1 MQSQLFLLRTLSACM
16 QHHWKYCQ
24 DLDSS
29 TQQQQYSYSNGSS
42 SPRRP
47 ALNRFN
53 ATPRESWA
61 APEDL
66 PFATIDPPPLDD
78 SLAKHIV
85 HVMSRFIY
93 QIGVLD
99 EREHGLIAN
108 HPASAISVDS
118 CVASTGQSLLT
129 NIMVDIFKVASKIV
143 AYVSASNWPVIFAKI
158 KSRIL
163 YLTTTTEEA
172 PEIMDIMLLECSSLN
187 RKRLSMVLTGNVICN
202 VQHHLLNLAA
212 LELCSSALHLKK
224 PAQLFIAVMLRR
236 AIWNW
241 IENYTAEF
249 ALLCHHQHRIDGSP
263 EILFDIF
270 NSLADTTV
278 RKAVFWPVQ
287 TMLLVLCPDIMLS
300 TSLASGR
307 VNNKKSAFF
316 SSLRK
321 AMKGE
326 KMGELA
332 ADAYEIRQVVPDAEN
347 EIIEKLFDSSRVVDN
362 EPLSNSLGVSIDQ
375 RCLRADCVVAI
386 FRSDIEKTI
395 NSLIPTCFSSRAP
408 TIFKLSVVKA
418 AVAIALEENR
428 LPWIPSISTLYVPL
442 CERIRMLFLEFY
454 NRDIKE
460 KLDYSN
466 SQSSASSRKTLM
478 SNPEK
483 RTLQSK
489 RDVRSTASE
498 RHELILDVLK
508 LYKTDPQLAV
518 LGNNENNFEQNAAV
532 MVAITNCLKDCS
544 SSVRSAAADCLYKL
558 HTPEYIMLWGAP
570 NKYMESFWK
579 ISSQI
584 LFTMAK
590 QLLDNRERDHGLRAS
605 LDLLKRLL
613 VSRNDFLERHRDLT
627 MYGIYT
633 RERLQASIGLEVALL
648 VSLCSSDV
656 DICTLALDCFKL
668 LCTEVHLTERLDDLQ
683 PSSITI
689 VYNMNCYLELTKQ
702 TGVVAGRKSQQ
713 RHIRR
718 VLRRINHSSPGMLA
732 AWEEA
737 WKRWKFMTP
746 IIARS
751 SEDNTRED
759 IVYEI
764 NRKGGG
770 FTWHDKLRSNT
781 SLSSRHMTPPSVN
794 SARVDIIDDER
805 SSEWRNYAGFLA
817 ALGGVC
823 LMASNTP
830 ESLSP
835 TSLHSKSTEFSS
847 HNKHVMQP
855 TEASSMIDK
864 FIMEMVELLA
874 CDNLIVREW
883 VREILGADLSPTLCH
898 IMFYHLENTLSKC
911 FGSDISN
918 GPTCSPRYTLFVEQ
932 AILVLKQVLD
942 RLEHKTEN
950 LFTVDFSVLI
960 NQYALY
966 LNKLELNQ
974 TSLKIKI
981 KMCQLVEVLMSKKE
995 SIILRQEFK
1004 LRNKLLEIIKP
1015 DTAVQSSSFDVSQI
1029 EKLQNDL
1036 DTACLKTIVVL
1047 LHHLP
1052 LQPSEPVVESDALAV
1067 RSKIFY
1073 KYFTYFLKL
1082 LNRCRISEAESDFS
1096 QTHSFDS
1103 QFINTPGLAS
1113 LKNYTILALSNL
1125 LGANVDAGLKY
1136 SFSMGY
1142 HEDNRTRSAFME
1154 VLTNI
1159 LNQGTE
1165 FETLAD
1171 TVMTD
1176 RYEKLIDMLVQN
1188 ELILLSLCDICPSS
1202 DIDHAATLLFSWK
1215 FKKLAK
1221 NEADLFR
1228 KTSIA
1233 TRLLSL
1239 YTKQSGAEY
1248 IRSVLLPVFQK
1259 LSERSREAKF
1269 FELDPSKIG
1278 PEEDINKNRNNVTEA
1293 TEMFLNAICSSLNK
1307 TPRSFREICN
1317 FILTS
1322 VVAKFPEAKYT
1333 AVGSFIFLRFF
1344 CPAIVSP
1351 DTEGLVKNTAFIS
1364 REMRRGLLISTKV
1377 IQNLAN
1383 NVLFGAKETYMIVLN
1398 DFLTTNIYKVANFL
1412 REISKVP
1419 ADSITEELVEIPQ
1432 LDDKTYVML
1441 HRVLY
1446 NNMNTGRI
1454 AGSITQQIHQF
1465 KDEDLISASKRDFDK
1480 FSTLLAQLGR
1490 PPEVT
1495 QRDSTVSKSYVY
1507 TASNQLYADFMRRNS
1522 HRNVESIVSKNIFY
1536 EGGVSKAG
1544 RPVFYL
1550 IMRRIIADSIDFELL
1565 VYHAL
1570 QTLERASNRQYEL
1583 FIDITRFGR
1592 NNEIPVQ
1599 WVNQILQLM
1608 GEDKLENVAVCHM
1621 YNPDTYLRTYAKKLS
1636 RPIPHKFTKRVIF
1649 AVTLA
1654 EVHEN
1659 ISPSEVKLPKST
1671 TSLETDP
1678 NAAFFPVNKVLKY
1691 STQLPVTLK
1700 ISAEFIQVM
1709 SARKQEIYYGLNTV
1723 VNDIYHMS
1731 EIEDITS
1738 IQNDRTPDQSYE
1750 FSYRCTRENAVLVFN
1765 SPKRDALVN
1774 TIRHSKRCYEMTR
1787 PTNITERTIQPSD
1800 VPGRLLNMALLNLG
1814 SDDPNLRLSSYNLL
1828 YALSRVF
1835 NFDVG
1840 KQLMNAK
1847 DLCLPSNSTEFI
1859 VNISERIA
1867 VKEPF
1872 LTLEFLNECIVGYGK
1887 SEQSSR
1893 YLCLLYMIPWLPN
1906 LSLYCGKF
1914 SPDIQKT
1921 KELLRLLIDLTL
1933 TGDMSKL
1940 IQAKIWKTLAKV
1952 DDVLNLIIE
1961 TFIQVSNEYGL
1972 GSAQAEALADTLVTL
1987 SNITVRSKL
1996 ISYLRNVIHRSSF
2009 KPTKSLTEHPSWPE
2023 IAILIRFEL
2032 MLSFNNRGPVKT
2044 IIPEILH
2051 VVSLVAGVGCTI
2063 VRASVHG
2070 IVVNMIQSICTTLPL
2085 SAANIKKLQLIMTE
2099 LSESKCRL
2107 LFGLNRSNTNAF
2119 TISSETLNDITEPI
2133 PLMSLENIVSKLSE
2147 VINYA
2152 APTSDIANF
2161 WRARWMSLVASTAFQ
2176 FNPAVQPRAFVVLG
2190 YLGREEIDDD
2200 LLYQILVAL
2209 RGALAIFNE
2218 SDTYLVTSIM
2228 MCLKNVVGSL
2238 PGDSRY
2244 LLQLFW
2250 VAVALVELNTGSMFT
2265 MAVELL
2271 QSVLRAIDSNGFF
2284 TGDSMTDVL
2293 LAVREPIADVARQL
2307 DTLCGVNFDSHFSF
2321 AVAGVLMKG
2330 FRYSDVKDAVYHG
2343 LLTFMDIERKQTI
2356 RDKLYEGNSIID
2368 ASTLGYVAEML
2379 PIAAKNESVDEL
2391 LRMAGLTETDADSHA
2406 LNGKAY
2412 TGIID
2417 KLEITDN
2424 STALLLISLL
2434 ATMLNAADNE
2444 LERLFIYG
2452 LLSEAA
2458 VTLPEVFYYVYDS
2471 LLPKM
2476 NQIVISS
2483 QTQSILESVESI
2495 LITVC
2500 SDPVFT
2506 DTKNRPSLGILLD
2519 RLGFSALGDST
2530 FGANSKFNLQ
2540 RAKLA
2545 SELIERII
2553 S

>member
-1 MQSQLFLLRTLSACM
+1 
-16 QHHWKYCQ
+16 
-24 DLDSS
+24 
-29 TQQQQYSYSNGSS
+29 
-42 SPRRP
+42 
-47 ALNRFN
+47 
-53 ATPRESWA
+53 
-61 APEDL
+61 
-66 PFATIDPPPLDD
+66 
-78 SLAKHIV
+78 
-85 HVMSRFIY
+85 
-93 QIGVLD
+93 
-99 EREHGLIAN
+99 
-108 HPASAISVDS
+108 
-118 CVASTGQSLLT
+118 
-129 NIMVDIFKVASKIV
+129 
-143 AYVSASNWPVIFAKI
+143 
-158 KSRIL
+158 
-163 YLTTTTEEA
+163 
-172 PEIMDIMLLECSSLN
+172 
-187 RKRLSMVLTGNVICN
+187 
-202 VQHHLLNLAA
+202 
-212 LELCSSALHLKK
+212 
-224 PAQLFIAVMLRR
+224 
-236 AIWNW
+236 
-241 IENYTAEF
+241 
-249 ALLCHHQHRIDGSP
+249 
-263 EILFDIF
+263 
-270 NSLADTTV
+270 
-278 RKAVFWPVQ
+278 
-287 TMLLVLCPDIMLS
+287 
-300 TSLASGR
+300 
-307 VNNKKSAFF
+307 
-316 SSLRK
+316 
-321 AMKGE
+321 
-326 KMGELA
+326 
-332 ADAYEIRQVVPDAEN
+332 
-347 EIIEKLFDSSRVVDN
+347 
-362 EPLSNSLGVSIDQ
+362 
-375 RCLRADCVVAI
+375 
-386 FRSDIEKTI
+386 
-395 NSLIPTCFSSRAP
+395 
-408 TIFKLSVVKA
+408 
-418 AVAIALEENR
+418 
-428 LPWIPSISTLYVPL
+428 
-442 CERIRMLFLEFY
+442 
-454 NRDIKE
+454 
-460 KLDYSN
+460 
-466 SQSSASSRKTLM
+466 
-478 SNPEK
+478 
-483 RTLQSK
+483 
-489 RDVRSTASE
+489 
-498 RHELILDVLK
+498 
-508 LYKTDPQLAV
+508 
-518 LGNNENNFEQNAAV
+518 
-532 MVAITNCLKDCS
+532 
-544 SSVRSAAADCLYKL
+544 
-558 HTPEYIMLWGAP
+558 
-570 NKYMESFWK
+570 
-579 ISSQI
+579 
-584 LFTMAK
+584 
-590 QLLDNRERDHGLRAS
+590 
-605 LDLLKRLL
+605 LLKRLL

-847 HNKHVMQP
+847 HSKHVMQP

-1004 LRNKLLEIIKP
+1004 LRNKLLEIIKA
-1015 DTAVQSSSFDVSQI
+1015 DTAVQSSSFDASQI

-1125 LGANVDAGLKY
+1125 LGANVDA
-1136 SFSMGY
+1136 
-1142 HEDNRTRSAFME
+1142 

-1507 TASNQLYADFMRRNS
+1507 TASNQLYADFMRCNN

-1583 FIDITRFGR
+1583 FIDITRFDR

-1709 SARKQEIYYGLNTV
+1709 SARKQEIYYGLNT
-1723 VNDIYHMS
+1723 
-1731 EIEDITS
+1731 
-1738 IQNDRTPDQSYE
+1738 
-1750 FSYRCTRENAVLVFN
+1750 
-1765 SPKRDALVN
+1765 
-1774 TIRHSKRCYEMTR
+1774 
-1787 PTNITERTIQPSD
+1787 
-1800 VPGRLLNMALLNLG
+1800 
-1814 SDDPNLRLSSYNLL
+1814 
-1828 YALSRVF
+1828 
-1835 NFDVG
+1835 
-1840 KQLMNAK
+1840 
-1847 DLCLPSNSTEFI
+1847 
-1859 VNISERIA
+1859 
-1867 VKEPF
+1867 
-1872 LTLEFLNECIVGYGK
+1872 
-1887 SEQSSR
+1887 
-1893 YLCLLYMIPWLPN
+1893 
-1906 LSLYCGKF
+1906 
-1914 SPDIQKT
+1914 
-1921 KELLRLLIDLTL
+1921 
-1933 TGDMSKL
+1933 MSKL

-2009 KPTKSLTEHPSWPE
+2009 KPTKSLIEHPSWPE

-2133 PLMSLENIVSKLSE
+2133 PLMSLENIVSKLLE

-2152 APTSDIANF
+2152 ASTSDIANF

-2379 PIAAKNESVDEL
+2379 PIAAKNESVDKL